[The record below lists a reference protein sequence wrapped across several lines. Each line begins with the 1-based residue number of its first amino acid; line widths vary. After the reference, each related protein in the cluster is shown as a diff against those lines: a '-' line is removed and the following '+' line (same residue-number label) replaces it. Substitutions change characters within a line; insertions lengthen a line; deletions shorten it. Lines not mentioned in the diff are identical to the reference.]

1 MRVLIFD
8 LEKLR
13 EFRKS
18 ELTGA
23 RYNAQLFT
31 FDGLT
36 PGNWFAFRI
45 EYRLVFSL
53 DKNGENKNK
62 DSSSEIK
69 ELATKQELI
78 VRTKTENKDD
88 ENFAPND
95 KLDSSEE
102 IADELVKFERIQLF
116 PELHQLNVSVI
127 PSIKQNDL
135 ISTLIVAELRCA
147 RGTVKPPAQQVPNKG
162 TVLSF
167 DLKRIHPGMLNY
179 WNALNHLKCVEF
191 CVFPFIRVG
200 HTTTLI
206 NTTSIEEKRKTNL
219 KYIFRARELC
229 ELMLEER
236 PKKEKT
242 NFKEEQQRRQM
253 EESKLLE
260 RHFRSSNNSQII
272 KIKLI
277 LIFIFCF
284 FIQFLYYKI

>member
-1 MRVLIFD
+1 MADALNVNRFDMRVLIFD

-23 RYNAQLFT
+23 QKVKVNIFFSKNISHLVLYFKKEILTYFRKGKLFT

-78 VRTKTENKDD
+78 VRTKTEKRDD

-127 PSIKQNDL
+127 PLIKLNDL
-135 ISTLIVAELRCA
+135 S
-147 RGTVKPPAQQVPNKG
+147 
-162 TVLSF
+162 
-167 DLKRIHPGMLNY
+167 
-179 WNALNHLKCVEF
+179 
-191 CVFPFIRVG
+191 
-200 HTTTLI
+200 
-206 NTTSIEEKRKTNL
+206 
-219 KYIFRARELC
+219 
-229 ELMLEER
+229 
-236 PKKEKT
+236 
-242 NFKEEQQRRQM
+242 
-253 EESKLLE
+253 
-260 RHFRSSNNSQII
+260 
-272 KIKLI
+272 
-277 LIFIFCF
+277 
-284 FIQFLYYKI
+284 